1 MKFSAACFV
10 AALASSSAA
19 VPLKTPRSSLK
30 PVLGLR
36 GGDMVTNVAAGLIG
50 ASGAMSYISP
60 KENIEN
66 YGISNPD
73 ETGVAAM
80 RATSGFQMV
89 FAALLLVD
97 ADKAHVASLFMSA
110 AAIFISIPPNEM
122 FEGPKAPLVA
132 WIGFLTGLGMYS
144 LKNEVSPWVSTAI
157 LLVNGVQLYFATKST
172 IDLYKVKKF
181 PSALGVHM
189 FKTQGQTTL
198 CMAIYLGCLA
208 QGLTQAEAFAAAWA
222 VNLVAQV
229 KFAYTDGEAIGC
241 PKAGP
246 LVWAGISAVLVF
258 LKLK

>member
-36 GGDMVTNVAAGLIG
+36 GGDMVTNVAAGLAG
-50 ASGAMSYISP
+50 AAGVTSYIFP
-60 KENIEN
+60 KEVFES
-66 YGISNPD
+66 YGVSDVD
-73 ETGVAAM
+73 ETAVAAL
-80 RATSGFQMV
+80 RSQGPWQLA
-89 FAALLLVD
+89 FAALTLVNTDKVHAAGNLL
-97 ADKAHVASLFMSA
+97 ASA
-110 AAIFISIPPNEM
+110 AVFLTIPPLET
-122 FEGPKAPLVA
+122 FGGPKAPLVA
-132 WIGFLTGLGMYS
+132 WVGLLAGLGMYS
-144 LKNEVSPWVSTAI
+144 LKNEVSPWIATA
-157 LLVNGVQLYFATKST
+157 LFLANGAQVYFTPKGT
-172 IDLYKVKKF
+172 YEMYKVAKM
-181 PSALGVHM
+181 PSALGTIIT
-189 FKTQGQTTL
+189 KPQGVTMM
-198 CMAIYLGCLA
+198 CMGVYLGCLA

>member
-1 MKFSAACFV
+1 
-10 AALASSSAA
+10 
-19 VPLKTPRSSLK
+19 
-30 PVLGLR
+30 
-36 GGDMVTNVAAGLIG
+36 
-50 ASGAMSYISP
+50 
-60 KENIEN
+60 
-66 YGISNPD
+66 
-73 ETGVAAM
+73 
-80 RATSGFQMV
+80 
-89 FAALLLVD
+89 
-97 ADKAHVASLFMSA
+97 
-110 AAIFISIPPNEM
+110 
-122 FEGPKAPLVA
+122 
-132 WIGFLTGLGMYS
+132 
-144 LKNEVSPWVSTAI
+144 
-157 LLVNGVQLYFATKST
+157 
-172 IDLYKVKKF
+172 LYKVKKF